1 MTITYE
7 GAMGVPRTEAECFC
21 KRRVDAGGR
30 DGFMGPIDGRHV
42 RFGGIYRGLPN
53 WWVVRDLYFVTPT
66 SDRCSIP
73 EQDCSFRSP
82 AAVDA
87 IPRVH
92 LTERRMAKGL
102 INICETI
109 STNSE

>member
-21 KRRVDAGGR
+21 KRRGDAGGR
-30 DGFMGPIDGRHV
+30 GGVMGPIGGRHV

-53 WWVVRDLYFVTPT
+53 WWVVR
-66 SDRCSIP
+66 
-73 EQDCSFRSP
+73 EDCSFRSP

-102 INICETI
+102 MNICETI